1 MDSIA
6 TRCQHVRYISAKSSV
21 KVVLLI
27 IIVSAL
33 RSCRVGKRDT
43 YTYIYILGCCHEFFV
58 LTTVSFACR

>member
-6 TRCQHVRYISAKSSV
+6 TRCQQVRYISAKSSV

-33 RSCRVGKRDT
+33 TVRSCRVGKRDT
-43 YTYIYILGCCHEFFV
+43 YCCHEFFV
-58 LTTVSFACR
+58 LATVSFACR